1 VAASS
6 LSSRWLAGA
15 ARVASGIPVASMAS
29 DRLRPCLRR
38 SVGLGPATWPP
49 QGALV
54 MQPVHHQVLQFQAEH
69 AVVGGQHRQAELVG
83 HPGGDPL
90 VTAAAQ
96 RGRRA
101 GGVGDAP
108 IAAAEHQDLDE
119 LVEDDAVGDA
129 GAVAAQRM
137 VDSTSGEEGGDLDP
151 QRFQDRRWQG
161 RHETSR

>member
-1 VAASS
+1 
-6 LSSRWLAGA
+6 
-15 ARVASGIPVASMAS
+15 
-29 DRLRPCLRR
+29 
-38 SVGLGPATWPP
+38 
-49 QGALV
+49 

-69 AVVGGQHRQAELVG
+69 MVVGGQHRQAELVG

-108 IAAAEHQDLDE
+108 IAAAEHQYLDE